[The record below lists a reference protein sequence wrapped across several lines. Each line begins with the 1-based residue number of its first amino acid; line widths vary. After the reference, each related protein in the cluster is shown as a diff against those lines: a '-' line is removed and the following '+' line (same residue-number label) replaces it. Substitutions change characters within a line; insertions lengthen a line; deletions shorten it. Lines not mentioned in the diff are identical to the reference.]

1 MLIAF
6 VNITANTILDAQ
18 SKNCAQ
24 EALNIL
30 LKVRLVNNEENS
42 KLMREFGF
50 NNGQEID
57 CFEEIFEKVP

>member
-1 MLIAF
+1 MLTAF
-6 VNITANTILDAQ
+6 VNITANTSLDIE

-30 LKVRLVNNEENS
+30 FKVRLVNNDENTR
-42 KLMREFGF
+42 LMREFGF

-57 CFEEIFEKVP
+57 CFA

>member
-1 MLIAF
+1 MLTAF
-6 VNITANTILDAQ
+6 VNIAANTVMDIE

-30 LKVRLVNNEENS
+30 FKVRLVNNEENA

-50 NNGQEID
+50 NNGQ
-57 CFEEIFEKVP
+57 